1 MQQISFSKSNKK
13 WTINCLIC
21 YLNLALLP
29 IIIPLATKYA
39 VTLIYDF
46 YNLKIVS
53 KNISAEYK
61 KTNGLD
67 SGIFSSSRVTHFK
80 KSCQE
85 YTLLKIIPLHI
96 FVMK

>member
-61 KTNGLD
+61 KTNVWILA
-67 SGIFSSSRVTHFK
+67 SFPRVG
-80 KSCQE
+80 
-85 YTLLKIIPLHI
+85 LHI
-96 FVMK
+96 LKSHVRNILC

>member
-1 MQQISFSKSNKK
+1 MFLLVVKSSGQYHQKIPNCSYKNLLLTRKKMQQISFSKSNKK
-13 WTINCLIC
+13 WTINCLLC

-53 KNISAEYK
+53 KSTKY
-61 KTNGLD
+61 
-67 SGIFSSSRVTHFK
+67 
-80 KSCQE
+80 
-85 YTLLKIIPLHI
+85 
-96 FVMK
+96 